1 MRASLK
7 EYQAVEAAALKRLN
21 GVAEGDSAIARD
33 AFREEA
39 MVYGCS
45 GSQFS
50 CGPIQNFFNDVDRV
64 GSHPKFEARVDVI
77 ALEET
82 MAVVRVLEENWG
94 GNADF
99 TDYLLMMKL
108 NGEWKCVVQVYNQ
121 SSNTLSA
128 QS

>member
-7 EYQAVEAAALKRLN
+7 EYQAVEAAALKRLK
-21 GVAEGDSAIARD
+21 GVTEGESAIARD
-33 AFREEA
+33 AFSEEA

-45 GSQFS
+45 GSQFA
-50 CGPIQNFFNDVDRV
+50 CGPIQNFFHDVDRV
-64 GSHPKFEARVDVI
+64 GSHPDFIGRVDVI

-82 MAVVRVLEENWG
+82 VAVVRVLEENWG

-108 NGEWKCVVQVYNQ
+108 TGEWRCVVQVYNQ
-121 SSNTLSA
+121 NSNTLTN

>member
-7 EYQAVEAAALKRLN
+7 EYQAVEAAALKRLE
-21 GVAEGDSAIARD
+21 GVTEGESAIARD
-33 AFREEA
+33 AFSEEA

-45 GSQFS
+45 GSQFA
-50 CGPIQNFFNDVDRV
+50 CGPIQNFFHDVDRV
-64 GSHPKFEARVDVI
+64 GSHPDFIGRVDVI

-82 MAVVRVLEENWG
+82 VAVVRVLEENWG

-108 NGEWKCVVQVYNQ
+108 TGEWRCVVQVYNQ
-121 SSNTLSA
+121 NSNTLTN

>member
-1 MRASLK
+1 MRAPLK
-7 EYQAVEAAALKRLN
+7 EYQTVEAAALRRLK
-21 GVAEGDSAIARD
+21 GVAEGKSAIAKD
-33 AFREEA
+33 AFSEEA

-45 GSQFS
+45 GSQFAH
-50 CGPIQNFFNDVDRV
+50 GPIQNFFDDVDRV
-64 GSHPKFEARVDVI
+64 GSHPKFEGRVDVI

-108 NGEWKCVVQVYNQ
+108 DGVWKCVVQVYNQ
-121 SSNTLSA
+121 SSNTLPG
-128 QS
+128 

>member
-7 EYQAVEAAALKRLN
+7 EYQAVELAALKRLK
-21 GVAEGDSAIARD
+21 GVMNGDSTIAKD
-33 AFREEA
+33 AFSEEA

-45 GSQFS
+45 GAQFT

-64 GSHPKFEARVDVI
+64 GSHPRFEARVDVI
-77 ALEET
+77 TLEET
-82 MAVVRVLEENWG
+82 MAVVRVLEEKWG

-121 SSNTLSA
+121 SSNTLPY

>member
-21 GVAEGDSAIARD
+21 GVTKGESTIARD
-33 AFREEA
+33 AFSEEA

-45 GSQFS
+45 SSQFA

-64 GSHPKFEARVDVI
+64 GSHPKFTARVDVI

-82 MAVVRVLEENWG
+82 VAVVRVLEENWG

-121 SSNTLSA
+121 SSNTLPN

>member
-33 AFREEA
+33 AFSEEA

-50 CGPIQNFFNDVDRV
+50 
-64 GSHPKFEARVDVI
+64 
-77 ALEET
+77 
-82 MAVVRVLEENWG
+82 
-94 GNADF
+94 
-99 TDYLLMMKL
+99 
-108 NGEWKCVVQVYNQ
+108 
-121 SSNTLSA
+121 
-128 QS
+128 

>member
-7 EYQAVEAAALKRLN
+7 EYQAVEAAALKRLE
-21 GVAEGDSAIARD
+21 GVTEGESAIARD
-33 AFREEA
+33 AFSEEA
-39 MVYGCS
+39 MVYCCS
-45 GSQFS
+45 GSQFA
-50 CGPIQNFFNDVDRV
+50 CGPIQNFFHDVDRV
-64 GSHPKFEARVDVI
+64 GSHPDFIGRVDVI

-82 MAVVRVLEENWG
+82 VAVVRVLEENWG

-108 NGEWKCVVQVYNQ
+108 TGEWRCVVQVYNQ
-121 SSNTLSA
+121 NSNTLTN

>member
-7 EYQAVEAAALKRLN
+7 EYQAVEAAALKRLE
-21 GVAEGDSAIARD
+21 GVTEGESAIARD
-33 AFREEA
+33 AFSEEA

-45 GSQFS
+45 GSQFA
-50 CGPIQNFFNDVDRV
+50 CGPIQNFFHDVDRV
-64 GSHPKFEARVDVI
+64 GSHPDFIGRVDVI

-82 MAVVRVLEENWG
+82 VAVVRVLEENWG

-108 NGEWKCVVQVYNQ
+108 NGEWRCVIQVYNQ
-121 SSNTLSA
+121 SSNTLTN

>member
-7 EYQAVEAAALKRLN
+7 EYQAVEAAALKRLE
-21 GVAEGDSAIARD
+21 GVTEGESAIARD
-33 AFREEA
+33 AFSEEA

-45 GSQFS
+45 GSQFA
-50 CGPIQNFFNDVDRV
+50 CGPIQNFFHDVDRV
-64 GSHPKFEARVDVI
+64 GSHPDFIGRVDVI
-77 ALEET
+77 ALAET
-82 MAVVRVLEENWG
+82 VAVVRVLEENWG

-108 NGEWKCVVQVYNQ
+108 NGEWRCVVQVYNQ
-121 SSNTLSA
+121 SSNTLTN